1 MKMRKSSAY
10 YMAQLSVLTDELIA
24 NNEKLEIIR
33 VLQAAE
39 DVAKLTENEES
50 KKE

>member
-1 MKMRKSSAY
+1 MKKSSAY
-10 YMAQLSVLTDELIA
+10 YMAQLSVLTDELIS

-39 DVAKLTENEES
+39 DVAKFTESEKLEE
-50 KKE
+50 E